1 MMVGLSRHVGEGT
14 VMSGQKTDVGAGE
27 ALSHHHATLSKFLNA
42 LRGHRLW
49 ASPLV

>member
-1 MMVGLSRHVGEGT
+1 MAGLSRHVGEGT
-14 VMSGQKTDVGAGE
+14 VMSGQKKTDVGAGG